1 MLVRRGECTASMSV
15 CGFKDGK
22 CERRGLVC
30 GSSEDGQGSRLIDSG
45 NDEVKSSD
53 KSTVMLC
60 MRPTRRHL
68 AGSGVQLS
76 RRS

>member
-1 MLVRRGECTASMSV
+1 MLVRRGECTASSSV
-15 CGFKDGK
+15 CGFKDSK
-22 CERRGLVC
+22 CEFEGMVY
-30 GSSEDGQGSRLIDSG
+30 GSPKDDQGSRLIDSG

-53 KSTVMLC
+53 ESTVKLC
-60 MRPTRRHL
+60 TRSIRRHL